1 MQITYFYVFKLL
13 KRFFNRK
20 KYSMRMREKDARL
33 NAVLDE
39 IDDNKLIVLMK
50 TKEINE

>member
-1 MQITYFYVFKLL
+1 
-13 KRFFNRK
+13 
-20 KYSMRMREKDARL
+20 MRMREKDARL